1 MFYYICIMNV
11 DVQIYLSNFKSFF
24 NNNPNDL
31 INLIGN
37 GDKDKFFEMVQESVI
52 ENNEKGED
60 LELTKKQLID
70 IMLILTKDRVEEK
83 VENFIL
89 KGPYGDIFLN

>member
-1 MFYYICIMNV
+1 MNV
-11 DVQIYLSNFKSFF
+11 DVQIYLSNFKLFF

-31 INLIGN
+31 INLIGD
-37 GDKDKFFEMVQESVI
+37 GDKDKFFELVQESVI
-52 ENNEKGED
+52 KNYEKVDD

>member
-1 MFYYICIMNV
+1 MNV

-31 INLIGN
+31 ISLIGN
-37 GDKDKFFEMVQESVI
+37 NDKDKFFELVESAVM
-52 ENNEKGED
+52 ENYDKGDD

-70 IMLILTKDRVEEK
+70 IMLILTKDRVEER

>member
-1 MFYYICIMNV
+1 MNV

-31 INLIGN
+31 ISLIGN
-37 GDKDKFFEMVQESVI
+37 NDKDKFFELVESAVM
-52 ENNEKGED
+52 ENYDKGED
-60 LELTKKQLID
+60 LQLTKKQLID
-70 IMLILTKDRVEEK
+70 IMLILTKDRVEER

>member
-1 MFYYICIMNV
+1 MNV

-31 INLIGN
+31 INLIGD
-37 GDKDKFFEMVQESVI
+37 GDKDKFFKLVEGAVI
-52 ENNEKGED
+52 ENYDKGED

>member
-1 MFYYICIMNV
+1 MNV

-31 INLIGN
+31 ISLIGN
-37 GDKDKFFEMVQESVI
+37 NDKDKFFELVESAVT
-52 ENNEKGED
+52 ENYDKGED

-70 IMLILTKDRVEEK
+70 IMLILTKDRVEER

>member
-1 MFYYICIMNV
+1 MNV

-31 INLIGN
+31 INLIGD
-37 GDKDKFFEMVQESVI
+37 GDKDKFFELVQASVI
-52 ENNEKGED
+52 ENHEKGED

-70 IMLILTKDRVEEK
+70 IMLILTRDRVEEK
-83 VENFIL
+83 VEKFIL
-89 KGPYGDIFLN
+89 KGPYGDIILN

>member
-1 MFYYICIMNV
+1 MNV

-31 INLIGN
+31 INLIGD
-37 GDKDKFFEMVQESVI
+37 GDKDKFFELVEGAVI
-52 ENNEKGED
+52 QNYDKGED

-89 KGPYGDIFLN
+89 KGPYGNIFLN

>member
-1 MFYYICIMNV
+1 MNV

-31 INLIGN
+31 INLIGD
-37 GDKDKFFEMVQESVI
+37 GDKDKFFELVQESVI
-52 ENNEKGED
+52 ENYEKGED

-70 IMLILTKDRVEEK
+70 IMLIITKDRVEEK
-83 VENFIL
+83 VENFIS

>member
-1 MFYYICIMNV
+1 MNV
-11 DVQIYLSNFKSFF
+11 DAQIYLSNFKSFF

-31 INLIGN
+31 INLIGD
-37 GDKDKFFEMVQESVI
+37 GDKDKFFELVEGAVI
-52 ENNEKGED
+52 ENYDKGED

>member
-1 MFYYICIMNV
+1 MNV

-31 INLIGN
+31 INLIGD
-37 GDKDKFFEMVQESVI
+37 GDKDKFFELVQKSVI
-52 ENNEKGED
+52 ENYEKGDD

-70 IMLILTKDRVEEK
+70 IMLILTKDNVEEK

>member
-1 MFYYICIMNV
+1 MNV

>member
-1 MFYYICIMNV
+1 
-11 DVQIYLSNFKSFF
+11 LSNFKSFF

-31 INLIGN
+31 INLIGD
-37 GDKDKFFEMVQESVI
+37 GDKDKFFELVQESVI
-52 ENNEKGED
+52 ENYEKGED

>member
-1 MFYYICIMNV
+1 MNV

-31 INLIGN
+31 INLIGD
-37 GDKDKFFEMVQESVI
+37 GDKNKFFEMVQKSVI
-52 ENNEKGED
+52 ENYEKGED
-60 LELTKKQLID
+60 LELTKKQLIV
-70 IMLILTKDRVEEK
+70 IMFILTKDRVEEK

>member
-1 MFYYICIMNV
+1 MNV

-31 INLIGN
+31 ISLIGN
-37 GDKDKFFEMVQESVI
+37 NDKDKFFELVESAVT
-52 ENNEKGED
+52 ENYDKGED

-89 KGPYGDIFLN
+89 KGPYGNIFLN

>member
-1 MFYYICIMNV
+1 MNV
-11 DVQIYLSNFKSFF
+11 DVQIYLSNFKLFF

-31 INLIGN
+31 INLIGD
-37 GDKDKFFEMVQESVI
+37 GDKDKFFEMVQESVV
-52 ENNEKGED
+52 ENHEKGED

-70 IMLILTKDRVEEK
+70 IMLILTKDRAEEK

>member
-1 MFYYICIMNV
+1 MNV

-31 INLIGN
+31 INLIGD
-37 GDKDKFFEMVQESVI
+37 GDKDKFFELVEGSVT
-52 ENNEKGED
+52 ENYDKGED

-89 KGPYGDIFLN
+89 KGPYGDIILN

>member
-1 MFYYICIMNV
+1 MNV

-31 INLIGN
+31 ISLIGN
-37 GDKDKFFEMVQESVI
+37 NDKDKFFELVENAVI
-52 ENNEKGED
+52 ENYDKGED

-89 KGPYGDIFLN
+89 KGPYGNIFLN

>member
-1 MFYYICIMNV
+1 MNV

-31 INLIGN
+31 INLIGD
-37 GDKDKFFEMVQESVI
+37 GDKDKFFELVEGAVT
-52 ENNEKGED
+52 ENYDKGED

>member
-1 MFYYICIMNV
+1 MNV

-31 INLIGN
+31 INLIGD
-37 GDKDKFFEMVQESVI
+37 GDKDKFFELVEGAVI
-52 ENNEKGED
+52 ENYDKGED

-89 KGPYGDIFLN
+89 KGPYGNIFLN

>member
-1 MFYYICIMNV
+1 MNV

-31 INLIGN
+31 INLIGD
-37 GDKDKFFEMVQESVI
+37 GDKDKFFELVEGAVI
-52 ENNEKGED
+52 ENYDKGED

-89 KGPYGDIFLN
+89 KGPYGDIILN

>member
-1 MFYYICIMNV
+1 MVIRISF
-11 DVQIYLSNFKSFF
+11 LKWSKSQL
-24 NNNPNDL
+24 D
-31 INLIGN
+31 
-37 GDKDKFFEMVQESVI
+37 
-52 ENNEKGED
+52 ENYEKGED

>member
-1 MFYYICIMNV
+1 MNV
-11 DVQIYLSNFKSFF
+11 DVQIYLSSFKSFF

-31 INLIGN
+31 INLIGD

-52 ENNEKGED
+52 ENYEKGED

>member
-1 MFYYICIMNV
+1 MNV

-31 INLIGN
+31 ISLIGSH
-37 GDKDKFFEMVQESVI
+37 DKDKFFELVEGTVT
-52 ENNEKGED
+52 ENYDKGED

>member
-1 MFYYICIMNV
+1 MNV

-31 INLIGN
+31 INLIGD
-37 GDKDKFFEMVQESVI
+37 GDKDKFFELVQESVI
-52 ENNEKGED
+52 KNYEKGED

-70 IMLILTKDRVEEK
+70 IMLILTKDNVEEK
-83 VENFIL
+83 IENFIL
-89 KGPYGDIFLN
+89 KGPYGNIFLN

>member
-1 MFYYICIMNV
+1 MNV
-11 DVQIYLSNFKSFF
+11 DVQIYLSNFKLFF

-31 INLIGN
+31 INLIGD
-37 GDKDKFFEMVQESVI
+37 GDKDKFFELVEGSVI
-52 ENNEKGED
+52 ENYDKGED

>member
-1 MFYYICIMNV
+1 MNV

-31 INLIGN
+31 ISLIGN
-37 GDKDKFFEMVQESVI
+37 NDKDKFFELVEGAVM
-52 ENNEKGED
+52 ENYDKGED

-70 IMLILTKDRVEEK
+70 IMLILTKDRVEER

>member
-1 MFYYICIMNV
+1 MNV

-31 INLIGN
+31 ISLIGSN
-37 GDKDKFFEMVQESVI
+37 DKDKFFELVEGAVT
-52 ENNEKGED
+52 ENYDKGED

-70 IMLILTKDRVEEK
+70 IMLILVQLLHSLTLLV
-83 VENFIL
+83 L
-89 KGPYGDIFLN
+89 

>member
-1 MFYYICIMNV
+1 MNV

-31 INLIGN
+31 INLIGD

-70 IMLILTKDRVEEK
+70 IMLILTKDRAEEK

>member
-1 MFYYICIMNV
+1 MNV
-11 DVQIYLSNFKSFF
+11 DAQIYLSNFKSFF

-31 INLIGN
+31 INLIGD
-37 GDKDKFFEMVQESVI
+37 GDKDKFFELVEGAVI
-52 ENNEKGED
+52 QNYDKGED

>member
-1 MFYYICIMNV
+1 MNV

-31 INLIGN
+31 INLIGD

>member
-1 MFYYICIMNV
+1 MNV

-31 INLIGN
+31 INLIGD
-37 GDKDKFFEMVQESVI
+37 GDKDKFFELVEGSVI
-52 ENNEKGED
+52 ENYDKGED

>member
-1 MFYYICIMNV
+1 MNV

-31 INLIGN
+31 ISLIGSN
-37 GDKDKFFEMVQESVI
+37 DKDKFFELVEGAVT
-52 ENNEKGED
+52 ENYEKGED

>member
-1 MFYYICIMNV
+1 MNV

-31 INLIGN
+31 INLIGD

-89 KGPYGDIFLN
+89 KSPYGDIFLN

>member
-1 MFYYICIMNV
+1 MNV

-31 INLIGN
+31 INLIGD
-37 GDKDKFFEMVQESVI
+37 GDKDKFFELVEGAVI
-52 ENNEKGED
+52 ENYDKGED